1 MGAKDSVV
9 TLSADII
16 SRNNQP
22 MASSSSAVTPGS
34 CQAGPGRGRAHVSA
48 RCAQLRLPM
57 LRQRISSPNHWP
69 ANASGH
75 RVVLPSKFGCLKH
88 ENYTQQDNSMMKL
101 QTACTIKRPLA
112 IGVVPPRLEPRC
124 FALGFFRVEVFW
136 LDACI
141 EMGQN

>member
-22 MASSSSAVTPGS
+22 MASGSSAVTS
-34 CQAGPGRGRAHVSA
+34 SRYQAGLGRGRGHASA
-48 RCAQLRLPM
+48 GCTQLRLPK
-57 LRQRISSPNHWP
+57 LRQMISSPNHWP
-69 ANASGH
+69 ASASGH
-75 RVVLPSKFGCLKH
+75 RLVLPSKFGCLKH
-88 ENYTQQDNSMMKL
+88 ENYIQQDNSMMKL

-124 FALGFFRVEVFW
+124 FALGFFCVEVLWF
-136 LDACI
+136 DACI
-141 EMGQN
+141 EMGQK